1 MDFSGTRSAKRSD
14 AFSPIMM
21 AGALDKVTGTAII
34 SGLKLDQDAIESVAG
49 QDFDNP

>member
-1 MDFSGTRSAKRSD
+1 MLIKSIKTN
-14 AFSPIMM
+14 
-21 AGALDKVTGTAII
+21 ALDKVTGAAII